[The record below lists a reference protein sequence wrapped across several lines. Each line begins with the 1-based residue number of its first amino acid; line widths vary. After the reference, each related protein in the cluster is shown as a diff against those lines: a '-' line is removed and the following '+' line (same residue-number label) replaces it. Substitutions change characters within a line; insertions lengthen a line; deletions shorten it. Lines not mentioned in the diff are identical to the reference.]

1 MSALSDL
8 TKICFRGKV
17 VPEMKRESEIFA
29 AVAAAHGEI
38 SAHQH
43 LGELHFNKSNLN
55 KRKPSEGPD
64 HTSLAVDH
72 LSFAA
77 RGGDVVSMK
86 LIRTLHQLG
95 RISEVSFED
104 IKQDFNEMKCAEWS
118 EERESWQKRNQ

>member
-8 TKICFRGKV
+8 SKIFFRGKV

-43 LGELHFNKSNLN
+43 LGEFHFNESNLN
-55 KRKPSEGPD
+55 KKNPSEGPD

-77 RGGDVVSMK
+77 RGGDVRSMK

-95 RISEVSFED
+95 RISEDSFED
-104 IKQDFNEMKCAEWS
+104 VKQDFNEMKRAEWS
-118 EERESWQKRNQ
+118 EERESWQRRNQ

>member
-95 RISEVSFED
+95 RISEDSFED